1 MTVIDAVEIILESR
15 DDQVDEC
22 WNKHDIEN
30 WDRAFDKIMDCL
42 GLMYCKEQDRIIIR
56 QD

>member
-22 WNKHDIEN
+22 WNKQDIEN

-42 GLMYCKEQDRIIIR
+42 DLMYCKEQDRIIIR

>member
-1 MTVIDAVEIILESR
+1 MNTLDAIELIFESR

-22 WNKHDIEN
+22 WDKQDIEN
-30 WDRAFDKIMDCL
+30 WDRAFDLIMDCL
-42 GLMYCKEQDRIIIR
+42 DITYCKEQDRFIYR